1 MKFNRF
7 YLEEII
13 AKIFNH
19 KDFMFYGH
27 ILAQCVITMDKTL
40 PAPAGVY
47 FNLYSYYLDI
57 NPILFNKFSEKEK
70 IAILIHEA
78 SHIVYNHVIIRKQDD
93 HERWN
98 YGTDIAINQ
107 MIENIPASGLHFHQ
121 YNLPA
126 NLTSEQYYNL
136 LAKNEKYQKQKEK
149 DDENRAK
156 LKKLI
161 QEALDKGQLDS
172 GDTSGTGSEL
182 DIDFPIPMDAH
193 DWKESVGDDVFRKE
207 LTKNMLEQAVQKSR
221 GNTPAGLSNMLD
233 LFKSKNVVDWR
244 KELRKIV
251 GNKKSN
257 SRRTIMRSDRRFP
270 TREDLKG
277 KTKDTTFDLVVILDV
292 SGSMSNKEILSGL
305 TEIKEICR
313 LTNSKFKII
322 QVDTQVHG
330 VDEFDAKTRK
340 ITRRAS
346 GGTYIYPAIKYID
359 DEKIPYNAIIVITD
373 MGIES
378 IKEWKKVPKVPMMF
392 LDTNG
397 FPGWDGFIHKN
408 IRHFNIS
415 KNKG

>member
-1 MKFNRF
+1 MKMNRF
-7 YLEEII
+7 YFEEII
-13 AKIFNH
+13 AKIFRH

-27 ILAQCVITMDKTL
+27 ILAQCVISMDKTL

-47 FNLYSYYLDI
+47 FNHYSYYLDI
-57 NPILFNKFSEKEK
+57 NPILFNKFTEQEK

-78 SHIVYNHVIIRKQDD
+78 SHIVYNHIIIRKQDD

-107 MIENIPASGLHFHQ
+107 LIENIPASGLHFHQ
-121 YNLPA
+121 YNLPT

-161 QEALDKGQLDS
+161 QDALDNGQLDS

-182 DIDFPIPMDAH
+182 NIDFPIPMDAH
-193 DWKESVGDDVFRKE
+193 DWKESVGDDEFRKE
-207 LTKNMLEQAVQKSR
+207 LTKGMIEKSISKCR

-233 LFKSKNVVDWR
+233 LFNSKNVVNWR
-244 KELRKIV
+244 RELRKIV
-251 GNKKSN
+251 GNKRSN
-257 SRRTIMRSDRRFP
+257 VRRTIMRSDRRFP
-270 TREDLKG
+270 NREDLKG
-277 KTKDTTFDLVVILDV
+277 KTKDTTFDLIVILDV
-292 SGSMSNKEILSGL
+292 SGSMRNEFIIKGL

-313 LTNSKFKII
+313 LTNTSYKII

-330 VDEFDAKTRK
+330 VDDFDAKTK
-340 ITRRAS
+340 SITRRAS
-346 GGTYIYPAIKYID
+346 GGTCIYPAVKYA
-359 DEKIPYNAIIVITD
+359 DENKIPYNAMIVITD

-378 IKEWKKVPKVPMMF
+378 ISEWKTIPKVPVMF
-392 LDTNG
+392 LDTHSGGN
-397 FPGWDGFIHKN
+397 GWDGFVHKN
-408 IRHFNIS
+408 FKYFDIS
-415 KNKG
+415 KR